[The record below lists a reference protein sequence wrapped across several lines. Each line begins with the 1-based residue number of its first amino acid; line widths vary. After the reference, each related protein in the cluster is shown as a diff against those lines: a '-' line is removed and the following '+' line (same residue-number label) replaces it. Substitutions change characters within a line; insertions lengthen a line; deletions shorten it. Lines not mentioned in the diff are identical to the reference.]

1 MAPVEG
7 CAVGAGLGSGDN
19 LDDAAHGDTTHKL
32 VLARMMNL
40 LRDVDPDSG
49 QEESEKHQ
57 ADSN

>member
-40 LRDVDPDSG
+40 LRDVDPDP
-49 QEESEKHQ
+49 KH
-57 ADSN
+57 